1 MVMIEASGWS
11 DFEELELPR
20 QPDEGEPVETKY
32 GTCFV
37 THAEPTPD
45 MDRFD
50 GKITCRLA

>member
-1 MVMIEASGWS
+1 MVTIEASGWS

-50 GKITCRLA
+50 VKITCRLG